1 MRTNGFVAVGI
12 THNKFVISIYLLSLI
27 ENVKMNAWIMFYV
40 QTSIYEQV
48 IKVLAR
54 QIYIYIY
61 ILFRCF
67 KSYNINHVNLFKTHY
82 LLRRTINIRIKY

>member
-61 ILFRCF
+61 FICF
-67 KSYNINHVNLFKTHY
+67 KSYSITHVNLFKTHY
-82 LLRRTINIRIKY
+82 MLRRTINI

>member
-61 ILFRCF
+61 IFCLDVLSHIISTTLTCS
-67 KSYNINHVNLFKTHY
+67 KHT
-82 LLRRTINIRIKY
+82 TC